1 MNGGVNLPCSPRTSE
16 CRLYRRKGTTIMD
29 FKLAFLVKLPV
40 LPGSSLAG
48 APRSARSLGLCLT
61 TRSGDVAYAAEKPV
75 LLAGR
80 NGGVQLR
87 VPLGLGAWSFGDR
100 FYWGSSSEE
109 DNTDAV
115 RESLRNGVTL
125 IDTAEVY
132 GTPPGRSEQL
142 VGRIG
147 RQVTEEV
154 LANAG
159 PDSPLPEINVATKYA
174 PFPWRTAGLSLNLLG
189 WLSRPQRRE
198 TVRRSVLGALRAS
211 MRRLGLENIDLY
223 QQHWPAFV
231 GENDEPIWDALAEAY
246 HEGLIRCVGVSN
258 FSPSRL
264 LKCDTYLRQ
273 VHEVPLASNQ
283 VQWSLLHR
291 DPETVRCLGATD
303 DRTLCEICADRG
315 IQILAYSPLAQ
326 GLLTG
331 RYRKGRLPSGVR
343 KRLAASLVE
352 RVDVLLSEMERIAAK
367 RQVSLA
373 AVALNYVITAG
384 EMRAAGEK
392 PTIAI
397 PIPGAKN
404 AWQAQQNAQALG
416 WRLDLDE
423 MTKLRRAADQ
433 VDAKL
438 PSIPLARESNRRGL

>member
-1 MNGGVNLPCSPRTSE
+1 
-16 CRLYRRKGTTIMD
+16 
-29 FKLAFLVKLPV
+29 
-40 LPGSSLAG
+40 
-48 APRSARSLGLCLT
+48 
-61 TRSGDVAYAAEKPV
+61 V
-75 LLAGR
+75 LL
-80 NGGVQLR
+80 
-87 VPLGLGAWSFGDR
+87 
-100 FYWGSSSEE
+100 
-109 DNTDAV
+109 
-115 RESLRNGVTL
+115 
-125 IDTAEVY
+125 I
-132 GTPPGRSEQL
+132 
-142 VGRIG
+142 
-147 RQVTEEV
+147 
-154 LANAG
+154 
-159 PDSPLPEINVATKYA
+159 K
-174 PFPWRTAGLSLNLLG
+174 
-189 WLSRPQRRE
+189 
-198 TVRRSVLGALRAS
+198 
-211 MRRLGLENIDLY
+211 
-223 QQHWPAFV
+223 
-231 GENDEPIWDALAEAY
+231 
-246 HEGLIRCVGVSN
+246 
-258 FSPSRL
+258 
-264 LKCDTYLRQ
+264 
-273 VHEVPLASNQ
+273 SNQ